1 MIIHIHTQKQ
11 QHTEAAAHLT
21 HLLHNE
27 SPPGLRRPPESCP
40 PSPGGSSSASRL
52 SAGAALARAGSV
64 ACYAAGV
71 LLAAFAALVALPSQA
86 QAQTEVWSST
96 LTVRN
101 NSGVLGCSNGFANNF
116 CSVHLTDDD
125 FRHDN
130 TDYAVVLVFLRTNGR
145 LEFNL
150 DTDLTTASQSLTLNV
165 DGTAFAF
172 EDADTKGTNSRSW
185 NGSGLSWSVGGS
197 VPLTLTESADAPDP
211 PTDLTANA
219 KGETQVDLSWTAPA
233 DNGGEAISGYKV
245 EVSANGTTAWSDL
258 AADTASTDTTYS
270 HTGLAAGNTRHY
282 RVSAINSVDSGDA
295 SGVAG
300 ATTAAANVLV
310 SNTGRSVDPAI
321 PAGVA
326 TGDQD
331 KTHSQGFDTGPNP
344 GGYFLASVGVYVSA
358 ENLAGTEAFTVHIYT
373 AASNGTLDTLQ
384 HTLTSPASYTDNAVN
399 TFTAPAGATLDASTD
414 YFVVFEGTANAAL
427 DFVLGVT
434 ASNSQD
440 GGTRVGW
447 AIENARRFNSVTS
460 TSGKSFQIS
469 VNGTAIPTPMPSNS
483 GLVPTGLALGAKF
496 RLLFL
501 SSTTRDASAN
511 GIGAYNTFVQERAA
525 AGHTAIQAYSSG
537 FRVVGC
543 TSNHDAPVNTRTRYT
558 TSDTGVP
565 IYWLNGAKAAD
576 DYADFYDGSWD
587 EEAADKNE
595 SGTDG
600 PDTSQQGNYPFTGC
614 DHDGTRYVDSGSEDD
629 FLGATTVRVGR
640 PNASGSAN
648 SPLNSA
654 GTFFS
659 SQTRPFY
666 GLSELFAVAAA
677 VAPNNAPTFPSSTAA
692 RSVAENTAAGQNVGA
707 VLTATDSDS
716 DTLTYTLEGT
726 DQASF
731 ALDTTTTAGSARI
744 RTKTGV
750 TYNHEAQSTYT
761 VVVKADD
768 TKGGTATVTVTI
780 SVTDVTEP
788 PGRPLAPTVTAT
800 SGSTTSLDVGWTA
813 PANTGPDIDTYDLRY
828 QKTTESNWTNGP
840 QNQTGTSAAIG
851 SLDAGTAYRVQV
863 LATNAEGDSDWS
875 PSGTGTTTAA
885 GNTAATGNPEI
896 SGTAQVG
903 MTLEA
908 APGDIADADGLT
920 GVSYSYRWR
929 RAEVDIPGATSSN
942 YTLTSADYGQEIEVR
957 ANFTDEGGNAEQRIS
972 AATLPVAPAAAAC
985 PSDAATVWCATL
997 TVGHRLDDY
1006 DGDMGVAEAGYDARS
1021 GNTAYGSVSPAT
1033 FRHLGVDYTVTSLHG
1048 GATQDLYF
1056 ATTPNLPADGAG
1068 LTVHV
1073 QKYVG
1078 ELDVPLAEGVFQSH
1092 DGSWFFQGALNTS
1105 ASSGD
1110 TLSDM
1115 PLIHAPFARDQV
1127 VPHPPDLG
1135 TEVAV
1140 RLSYASTVLPGQTA
1154 VTFGASSYTASEGG
1168 APATVAVELSPAPSA
1183 PVTIPL
1189 TPSRRGGA
1197 TAGDYSGVPPSVTFQ
1212 AGQTR
1217 LTFTVTATDDS
1228 VDDDG
1233 ESVRIG
1239 FGTLPDGF
1247 VAGARP
1253 TATVALAD
1261 NDGPVTEV
1269 FFDGAADLTVEE
1281 GNVTRVSVYLSE
1293 PARATVT
1300 IPLTRTHR
1308 GGATA
1313 ADYSGVPAS
1322 VTFRFR
1328 ERRKQFTLRT
1338 TDDDDNDDNESLR
1351 IGFGPLPAGIRAS
1364 TASHR
1369 PPTRTVHIEDDDG
1382 VDHWNVWFG
1391 AEAYTAA
1398 EGGAAARVSIHLDAP
1413 VEIAPLDVR
1422 LVLRYGGGATAAD
1435 HRSIPAVVTF
1445 ALGERTKTITV
1456 TATDDAADDDGESV
1470 ALWFGNPP
1478 NGRVSIGDGPITA
1491 TVALEDNDGVE
1502 PVTVAFGAA
1511 TYTATED
1518 GSGAAVR
1525 VELDTAP
1532 GRSVTVPLTKANG
1545 GGATAADYSGIPET
1559 VTFGASQTARTFTVT
1574 ATDDSVDDGGESV
1587 SIGFGPL
1594 PAGVSAGSPAAAAVT
1609 LADDGQ
1615 LRSVVV
1621 NFGTSTSLVPRVREG
1636 VRFRFTLSLNR
1647 NPLRPVTIPLEVTHR
1662 GGATEADYEGLP
1674 ASVTFGPNER
1684 QADFILRAV
1693 LDQQDETGEG
1703 LRIDFGPLP
1712 PGVRKGTWGP
1722 YETVEFVDTDPAAQ
1736 ASPSV
1741 AGPLLTL
1748 GYPGPL
1754 DAGSQPAPRDF
1765 VVAAEAPGRARAML
1779 AVTAVAVRGSAVVLE
1794 LDRPVTPDE
1803 TVTLTY
1809 LAAAMHPIRDAAG
1822 LPAAP
1827 LTDEP
1832 VRNDT
1837 DASGPLPKAA
1847 LPPGGMIPAALAVL
1861 LEDTPGDAG
1870 AERLD
1875 LSSRNLTDITALAG
1889 RTDLRELYLRDN
1901 AIADL
1906 SPLAGLTGLRVLD
1919 LRDNAIT
1926 DLSPLAGLTGLQALD
1941 LAGNQIPDLWPL
1953 AGLTALQ
1960 RLDLAHNRIADLAT
1974 LAEFPGLRALDLS
1987 GNRIA
1992 DLWPLAG
1999 LAALERL
2006 NLADNRIGDLATL
2019 AELTGL
2025 QVLDLAGNRIAG
2037 LWPLA
2042 GLAALQRLNLA
2053 DNRIVDVS
2061 TLTGV
2066 DGLEVLLLDR
2076 NQVADVQPLSQLS
2089 RLANLGLS
2097 DNRIAD
2103 IGLLAELDRLLRLDL
2118 SGNAVA
2124 DVAALGDVSRLV
2136 WLRLPGNPVSSAA
2149 PLERLEQL
2157 RWLWLDPGPA
2167 PGIETSAPP
2176 AEQEATPLWI
2186 ERTPAR

>member
-86 QAQTEVWSST
+86 QAQTEVWSGT

-101 NSGVLGCSNGFANNF
+101 NSGTLGCSNGFANNF
-116 CSVHLTDDD
+116 CSVHLSDDD
-125 FRHDN
+125 FTHAS
-130 TDYAVVLVFLRTNGR
+130 TDYAITLVFLRTSGR

-185 NGSGLSWSVGGS
+185 NGSGLSWSVGDS
-197 VPLTLTESADAPDP
+197 VSLTLTEPADAPDP

-321 PAGVA
+321 AAGVA
-326 TGDQD
+326 TGDED

-344 GGYFLASVGVYVSA
+344 GGYSLASVGVYVTRPSL
-358 ENLAGTEAFTVHIYT
+358 EAGEAFTVHIYT

-434 ASNSQD
+434 ATNSQD
-440 GGTRVGW
+440 RGTRAGW
-447 AIENARRFNSVTS
+447 GIENARRFNSVTS
-460 TSGKSFQIS
+460 NSGASFQIS

-483 GLVPTGLALGAKF
+483 GLVPTGLTLGDTF

-501 SSTTRDASAN
+501 SSTRRTASAS
-511 GIGAYNTFVQERAA
+511 GIGTYNTHVQTAAA
-525 AGHTAIQAYSSG
+525 AGHTAIQAYSAG
-537 FRVVGC
+537 FRAVGC
-543 TSNHDAPVNTRTRYT
+543 TSSQDANVNTRTLYT
-558 TSDTGVP
+558 TSDQGVP
-565 IYWLNGAKAAD
+565 IHWLNGAKAAD
-576 DYADFYDGSWD
+576 DYADFYDGDWD
-587 EEAADKNE
+587 EEAALKDE
-595 SGTDG
+595 SGTAAA
-600 PDTSQQGNYPFTGC
+600 TTGNYPWTGC
-614 DHDGTRYVDSGSEDD
+614 DHDGTELSGDALGSGSPV
-629 FLGATTVRVGR
+629 LGA
-640 PNASGSAN
+640 PDSSF
-648 SPLNSA
+648 
-654 GTFFS
+654 GTDGPIS
-659 SQTRPFY
+659 SSFADQPSETRPMY

-677 VAPNNAPTFPSSTAA
+677 VVANNAPTFLSSTAA
-692 RSVAENTAAGQNVGA
+692 RSVAENTAAGQDIGA
-707 VLTATDSDS
+707 VLTATDSDG

-726 DQASF
+726 DAASF

-744 RTKTGV
+744 RTKMDV
-750 TYNHEAQSTYT
+750 TYNHEAKSTYT

-768 TKGGTATVTVTI
+768 GNGGTATVTVTI
-780 SVTDVTEP
+780 TVTDVTEP
-788 PGRPLAPTVTAT
+788 PAQPAVPTVTT
-800 SGSTTSLDVGWTA
+800 VSGSSDKLEVDWQA
-813 PANTGPDIDTYDLRY
+813 PANTGPDIDSYDLRY
-828 QKTTESNWTNGP
+828 QKTTESTWANGP
-840 QNQTGTSAAIG
+840 QGEPPFGTGGNVFLTG
-851 SLDAGTAYRVQV
+851 LDAGTAYRVQV
-863 LATNAEGDSDWS
+863 RATNAEGDSGWS
-875 PSGTGTTTAA
+875 PSGTGTTDAA

-908 APGDIADADGLT
+908 APGDLADADGLT
-920 GVSYSYRWR
+920 GASYSYQWR
-929 RAEVDIPGATSSN
+929 RAGADGLDIPGATSSD
-942 YTLTSADYGQEIEVR
+942 YTLTPADNGKEIKVW
-957 ANFTDEGGNAEQRIS
+957 ADFTDDGGTAERRIS
-972 AATLPVAPAAAAC
+972 VATLPVAPAAAAC

-1048 GATQDLYF
+1048 GGTQDLYF

-1078 ELDVPLAEGVFQSH
+1078 ELDVPLAEGVFQS
-1092 DGSWFFQGALNTS
+1092 DSSWFFQGALNTS

-1140 RLSYASTVLPGQTA
+1140 RLSYASTLPPGQTA
-1154 VTFGASSYTASEGG
+1154 VFFGASSYTASEGG
-1168 APATVAVELSPAPSA
+1168 APATVAVELSPAPTA

-1269 FFDGAADLTVEE
+1269 FFDGAADLTVKE

-1422 LVLRYGGGATAAD
+1422 LTLRYGGGATAAD

-1445 ALGERTKTITV
+1445 GLGERTKTITV
-1456 TATDDAADDDGESV
+1456 TATDDSADDDGESV

-1511 TYTATED
+1511 TYRATEG
-1518 GSGAAVR
+1518 GSDATVR

-1532 GRSVTVPLTKANG
+1532 GRSVTVPLTRTHR
-1545 GGATAADYSGIPET
+1545 GGATADDYSGIPET

-1574 ATDDSVDDGGESV
+1574 ATDDGVDDGGESV

-1609 LADDGQ
+1609 LADDSQ

-1621 NFGTSTSLVPRVREG
+1621 NFGTSTSVVPKVREG
-1636 VRFRFTLSLNR
+1636 VRSRFTLSLDSI
-1647 NPLRPVTIPLEVTHR
+1647 PLRPVTIPLEVTHR

-1827 LTDEP
+1827 LADEP

-1837 DASGPLPKAA
+1837 GAPGPLPKAE

-1941 LAGNQIPDLWPL
+1941 LAGNQITDLWPL

-1974 LAEFPGLRALDLS
+1974 LAELNGLRALDLA

-1999 LAALERL
+1999 LTALERL
-2006 NLADNRIGDLATL
+2006 NLADNRIGHLATL

-2042 GLAALQRLNLA
+2042 GLAALERLNLS

-2066 DGLEVLLLDR
+2066 GGLEVLLLDR
-2076 NQVADVQPLSQLS
+2076 NQVADVQALSQLAG
-2089 RLANLGLS
+2089 LANLGLS

-2167 PGIETSAPP
+2167 PGIETSVPP
-2176 AEQEATPLWI
+2176 AEQGVAPLWI